1 MKIDKLIRS
10 SRKTIAIIVERDG
23 QLVVRAPLRASN
35 AQILRFVEEK
45 SAWIRAKQEAAWQ
58 RKDQAA
64 PHQFANGESFLYLGQ
79 SYPLKWVEIV
89 PSGSRAIL
97 SFYEGRFWLAKA
109 SLPRAKE
116 ILTLWYKQQARQ
128 VLDQRVR
135 LYASQFHLSFSQV
148 KITSARTRWGSCST
162 RGTLS
167 FTWRL
172 VMAPQEVIDYVVI
185 HELAHLLEKNHSKR
199 FWDQV
204 AAMLPDFQQQEKWLK
219 QNGHRLNL
227 E

>member
-45 SAWIRAKQEAAWQ
+45 SAWIRAKQEAARQ

-64 PHQFANGESFLYLGQ
+64 PHQFANDESFLYLGQ
-79 SYPLKWVEIV
+79 SYPLEWVETV
-89 PSGSRAIL
+89 PGGKRTIL
-97 SFYEGRFWLAKA
+97 SFHEGRFWLAKA
-109 SLPRAKE
+109 CQHRAKE

-128 VLDQRVR
+128 MLDQRVR
-135 LYASQFHLSFSQV
+135 LYASQFHLSYSQV

-204 AAMLPDFQQQEKWLK
+204 AAMLPEYQQQEKWLK